1 MYGECVSL
9 SVGSN
14 QVPEGFFQE
23 TIMFTTQKTAVQSD
37 SMTEEEKLDAAV
49 VLLDKAAK
57 AMYRG
62 VVLVVLG
69 IAALVASV
77 VAGFTAADDEVVTFL
92 TCAYALCFGCGLG
105 EFWRSSR
112 MARKGSQVLL

>member
-1 MYGECVSL
+1 MMLG
-9 SVGSN
+9 
-14 QVPEGFFQE
+14 
-23 TIMFTTQKTAVQSD
+23 IQKTAVQSD
-37 SMTEEEKLDAAV
+37 SMTDNEKLDAAEALV
-49 VLLDKAAK
+49 DKAAK

-77 VAGFTAADDEVVTFL
+77 VAGFTAADDGVVTFL